1 MRAKPFASSAALSH
15 LARGDSCTQAQFPYH
30 HVLPMVSSPRGWN
43 QGYSEPC
50 QLLEFPLRGRGE
62 LGALPSS
69 WAVVKAEGSP
79 SSSMTEQLRLGSH
92 MVPTSAI
99 PNVSQVVAPHRSCQ
113 SQREGVSPGD
123 STDAA
128 VPLSH
133 LIPGVPHTGSYRWEG
148 SPKGWEPHQ
157 DREAGNLNPD
167 PAQAATVRL
176 HLTLAPGIRVA
187 SCPALS
193 NSFSY
198 PNSSSGQ
205 GGAGFVTEEPVW
217 FPSS

>member
-1 MRAKPFASSAALSH
+1 MPHSLLPEVGVPSACYFRTPESWKPSCGSSHESKAFCFLSSPFPPGSGG
-15 LARGDSCTQAQFPYH
+15 LLYPRQFPYH
-30 HVLPMVSSPRGWN
+30 RVPPTVSSPRGWN

-133 LIPGVPHTGSYRWEG
+133 LIPGVPHTGSY
-148 SPKGWEPHQ
+148 
-157 DREAGNLNPD
+157 
-167 PAQAATVRL
+167 
-176 HLTLAPGIRVA
+176 
-187 SCPALS
+187 
-193 NSFSY
+193 
-198 PNSSSGQ
+198 
-205 GGAGFVTEEPVW
+205 
-217 FPSS
+217 